1 MKRAEKCH
9 FWVDEK
15 KLQNSAYWFAHK
27 NGNISVCAGAVLG
40 EGGEVLIAD
49 GPEVGFF
56 FGRGQARAELH
67 LLSAVIDLNLAVL
80 EQVVV
85 PVGILVGA
93 ATRGDEEETILVGD
107 VHQGDGAQTAALGSL
122 HGHKTDLFIQ
132 IRVEP
137 APSSEAV
144 QESVQGCHDPEQP
157 RGNG

>member
-1 MKRAEKCH
+1 M
-9 FWVDEK
+9 
-15 KLQNSAYWFAHK
+15 AHSFLCPRCADK
-27 NGNISVCAGAVLG
+27 NGYISICTRAILG
-40 EGGEVLIAD
+40 EWGEVLVAD
-49 GPEVGFF
+49 GPKNGLF
-56 FGRGQARAELH
+56 FGYRQARAELH

-85 PVGILVGA
+85 PIGVLVGA
-93 ATRGDEEETILVGD
+93 ATRGDEEETVLVGD